1 MNGTMMKSPVGIE
14 NRMTATTSRACLSQK
29 DDAGGPVHCSVEVA

>member
-1 MNGTMMKSPVGIE
+1 MMNSPVGTE
-14 NRMTATTSRACLSQK
+14 NRIVAITSRSCFSQK